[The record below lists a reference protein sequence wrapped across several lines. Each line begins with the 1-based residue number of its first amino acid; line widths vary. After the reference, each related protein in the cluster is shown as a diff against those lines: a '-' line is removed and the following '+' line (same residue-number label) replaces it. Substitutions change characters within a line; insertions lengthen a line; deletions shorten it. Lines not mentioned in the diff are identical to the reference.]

1 MKKIL
6 IAAVG
11 AAVSMN
17 VFAQAALNVNGKVIS
32 AQEQRQIMQALEK
45 QGITNAD
52 QRLALAREHLIT
64 QTLINQEAAK
74 QKVSSDPAVKLKLA
88 AQRTELLKNEL
99 VRNKLAKSP
108 VTEAEAKKVYEQF
121 KKNFN
126 PNEVKIQHLVVKSEA
141 EAKKIIAEVKDGE
154 DLVEIA
160 EDKKIKQQVDLPF
173 AHISNF
179 NNVPGLADAIMSLD
193 KGQVRP
199 IPFKSPVGYHVI
211 KLVDKRTVEAP
222 AFSKVKPQMEQ
233 LAAQQKAQNYLSSLA
248 KNAKISE
255 VPAKK

>member
-32 AQEQRQIMQALEK
+32 AQEQRQVMQALEK
-45 QGITNAD
+45 QGVTDAD
-52 QRLALAREHLIT
+52 QRIALAREHLIT

-74 QKVSSDPAVKLKLA
+74 QKVSSDPAVKMKLA

-99 VRNKLAKSP
+99 VRHKLTKSP

-121 KKNFN
+121 KKQYN

-141 EAKKIIAEVKDGE
+141 EAKKIIEKVKDG
-154 DLVEIA
+154 DSLADIA
-160 EDKKIKQQVDLPF
+160 KDKKIDQKVDQPF
-173 AHISNF
+173 VHVSQIAI
-179 NNVPGLADAIMSLD
+179 PGLADAIMALD

-199 IPFKSPVGYHVI
+199 IPFKSQLGYHVI

-233 LAAQQKAQNYLSSLA
+233 LAAQKKAQEYLSSLA

-255 VPAKK
+255 VPAKKK